1 MNQPTF
7 FTESKYKAFS
17 QAVEACIKRLVPH
30 KPRGPHHDRF
40 ALFWILLLR
49 YLLCFPS
56 EQQLLVNLKEMP
68 WLAKSLGI
76 ERVPAQSV
84 LSDFRSKIGSNGFQK
99 IFKSLVAYFV
109 ESGGIVAADSS
120 FFKAFSNKYKKR
132 KSDSDAAWFRRKSKT
147 LFGFKLHLLID
158 AESEIPL
165 AFCVTP
171 ANVHDSRIFCKLIA
185 RVKAEIAL
193 ADKAY
198 DSEDNRKAALSSG
211 ALAIFPQNKR
221 RSKRRRKL
229 NPLEQLVYNLRVA
242 VERAFSRL
250 KLQHALDSLKMRGL
264 EKASIH
270 AALSVI
276 ALLVKKV
283 IR

>member
-1 MNQPTF
+1 MF
-7 FTESKYKAFS
+7 KAFS
-17 QAVEACIKRLVPH
+17 QAVEACLKRLVPN

-49 YLLCFPS
+49 YMLCFSS
-56 EQQLLVNLKEMP
+56 EKHLLRILKEMP
-68 WLAKSLGI
+68 WFARSLGLT
-76 ERVPAQSV
+76 RVPAQSV
-84 LSDFRSKIGSNGFQK
+84 LTDFRSKIGSNGFQK
-99 IFKSLVAYFV
+99 IFKSLVSHFV

-120 FFKAFSNKYKKR
+120 FFKAFANKYRKR
-132 KSDSDAAWFRRKSKT
+132 KSDKDAAWYKRKSKT

-171 ANVHDSRIFCKLIA
+171 ANVHDSQIFRKLIA

-193 ADKAY
+193 ADTAY
-198 DSEDNRKAALSSG
+198 DSKENRDAALSSG
-211 ALAIFPQNKR
+211 TLPIFPHNKR

-229 NPLEQLVYNLRVA
+229 NPLEQIVYNLRVSI
-242 VERAFSRL
+242 ERTFSRL
-250 KLQHALDSLKMRGL
+250 KFQHALDALKMRGL

-283 IR
+283 IK